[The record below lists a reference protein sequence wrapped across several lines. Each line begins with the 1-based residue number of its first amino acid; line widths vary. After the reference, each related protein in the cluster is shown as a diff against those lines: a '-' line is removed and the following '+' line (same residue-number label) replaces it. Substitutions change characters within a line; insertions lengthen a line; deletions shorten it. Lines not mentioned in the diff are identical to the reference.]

1 MVYLLPLYNIRRAYI
16 GFVVVLYIRQSVNN
30 FIHPQL
36 PAIDNSSQYCDT

>member
-1 MVYLLPLYNIRRAYI
+1 MVYLLPLYIIRRAYI
-16 GFVVVLYIRQSVNN
+16 GFVIVLYIRQSVNK